1 LAKTNLLN
9 LAVNPWH
16 KNEVVP
22 KNMKKLTV
30 AKPLVGIALAIC
42 LIPVQAHAASHAP
55 GPKLPPCGTYKVNK
69 DRVIAG
75 QKFPKGKYQ
84 IHAFGIPCSK
94 VLGKKGLFAK
104 FLKLKDNDPLPKPWK
119 YLSEAVGAPKF
130 SSSPRVGF
138 RVQLISSSN

>member
-9 LAVNPWH
+9 LAVNPWR
-16 KNEVVP
+16 KNEVAS

-30 AKPLVGIALAIC
+30 AKSLVGIALAIC

-69 DRVIAG
+69 DQIIAG